1 MRQQTGETKGNARAE
16 MIFAT
21 GNAHKLKEFR
31 EIVGGDIV
39 VCGLSDMGCDADIPE
54 DAETLEGNALAKAR
68 WVAARYGAP
77 CFADD
82 TGLEVDALDG
92 RPGVHSAR
100 YGCAEGHDAQANRQR
115 LLSELQGVEPAAR
128 TARFRT
134 VIAYIDARGAEHLFE
149 GTVEGHILDSERGG
163 DGFGYDPLFVPA
175 GWTQTFAEA
184 GADRKNAV
192 SHRGRAVRA
201 FVDFLRNEKQK
212 NNNNTR

>member
-1 MRQQTGETKGNARAE
+1 MRQETVKTTCNPRAE

-21 GNAHKLKEFR
+21 GNAHKISEFR
-31 EIVGGDIV
+31 EIVGGDV
-39 VCGLSDMGCDADIPE
+39 VVRGLEDIGCDTEIPE
-54 DAETLEGNALAKAR
+54 NADTLEGNALAKAR

-100 YGCAEGHDAQANRQR
+100 YGSAAGHDAQANRGR
-115 LLSELQGVEPAAR
+115 LLSELQGVEPAGR

-134 VIAYIDARGAEHLFE
+134 VIAYIDDLGAEHLFE
-149 GTVEGHILDSERGG
+149 GSVEGHILDSERGR
-163 DGFGYDPLFVPA
+163 DGFGYDPLFVPT

-184 GADRKNAV
+184 TPDRKNAV

-201 FVDFLRNEKQK
+201 FVDFLRNEKTEKQQ
-212 NNNNTR
+212 